1 MDMFFS
7 RTWYNALYKDV
18 YTSGLNPKAHF
29 NSYGK
34 KEKRFQ
40 NQISFLNQFNNTSYL
55 KNLVLS
61 FLFNLTPR
69 IKIRRLAKLFFICC
83 RNLEVSKIRKYKIN
97 KLCIVP
103 FLKDGVAEASKLYI
117 STLSSSEGLGV
128 LKALDHTSGAEF
140 QPMVLEFWSNGEL
153 IDNIPLIFP
162 AFSLLEYSQKYTKI
176 EQIYI
181 QHIFQIEAIVKY
193 FLFNYSSKF
202 TFFIHDF
209 YLLTEKYHL
218 FDELTEQKYNLDY
231 AVINFPNRKIDF
243 NLYLNSVNKFICP
256 SKFVYDQYKR
266 YIPVEKLDWSY
277 PPEIVNIEELPV
289 RNIYKEDV
297 FNVLIIGHLGKYKGS
312 RAISNLKKII
322 EEEKLPYRFLH
333 FGRNALFGNDE
344 YYVNFPDMN
353 RNELL
358 EECKKL
364 PISFAFLPF
373 QVDETYSFTLSDVFL
388 LQLPLIV
395 SKVGAIPERCI
406 TRNLTLFIDSD
417 STERKVLESFNQLV
431 SAPKDKYFNNSTLT
445 NELKLKRLRTLHNL

>member
-1 MDMFFS
+1 MSFS

-18 YTSGLNPKAHF
+18 YASGLNSKLHF
-29 NSYGK
+29 KSYGK

-40 NQISFLNQFNNTSYL
+40 NPLYFLNQFNNSFYF
-55 KNLVLS
+55 KNLVIS
-61 FLFNLTPR
+61 ILFILTPKIKSQR
-69 IKIRRLAKLFFICC
+69 IARIFFNYCL
-83 RNLEVSKIRKYKIN
+83 NLEVSKIKKYGIN

-117 STLSSSEGLGV
+117 SALSSSEILGV
-128 LKALDHTSGAEF
+128 LKALDHTSGTEF
-140 QPMVLEFWSNGEL
+140 QPMVLEFWSHGEL
-153 IDNIPLIFP
+153 VDKIPLIFP
-162 AFSLLEYSQKYTKI
+162 AFSLFEYCQKCTKI

-181 QHIFQIEAIVKY
+181 QHIFQIEAIVEY
-193 FLFNYSSKF
+193 FLLNYSSNF
-202 TFFIHDF
+202 IFFIHDF

-218 FDELTEQKYNLDY
+218 FEELTEQKYYLDY
-231 AVINFPNRKIDF
+231 AVINFPNKKIDF
-243 NLYLNSVNKFICP
+243 NLYLNSVNRFICP

-266 YIPVEKLDWSY
+266 YIPREKLDWSY

-289 RNIYKEDV
+289 QEIYKEDV

-312 RAISNLKKII
+312 SAISKLKKVV
-322 EEEKLPYRFLH
+322 ENEKLPYRFLH
-333 FGRNALFGNDE
+333 FGRNALFDNDN
-344 YYVNFPDMN
+344 YYINIPNMN

-358 EECKKL
+358 DECRKL

-395 SKVGAIPERCI
+395 SKVGAIPERCLK
-406 TRNLTLFIDSD
+406 RNLTLFIDYD
-417 STERKVLESFNQLV
+417 STERKILESFNRLV
-431 SAPKDKYFNNSTLT
+431 SAPKDKCFSNSTLT